1 MGLNCG
7 FMTCPRGSKRWRPQ
21 TLIMEKN
28 NYGKNRSI
36 CPNPLISQEN
46 LIMEIMAL
54 QELLKKKVRIT
65 SRIF

>member
-7 FMTCPRGSKRWRPQ
+7 SMTCLRGSKRWRPQ
-21 TLIMEKN
+21 TLIMEK
-28 NYGKNRSI
+28 KRLI

-54 QELLKKKVRIT
+54 QELWKKKVRIT